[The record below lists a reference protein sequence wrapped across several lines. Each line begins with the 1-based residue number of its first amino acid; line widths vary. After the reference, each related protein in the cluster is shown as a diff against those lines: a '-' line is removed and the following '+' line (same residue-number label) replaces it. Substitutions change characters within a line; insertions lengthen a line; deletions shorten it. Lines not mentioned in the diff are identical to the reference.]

1 MEWPAAPTIVLMDAL
16 TDVLTDAQAGV
27 LSVVHLPKTS
37 SRTLREVLPVGLPV
51 VLPVGLPVGLPVVL
65 PVGLPVVFR
74 EVIREVI
81 RGPTAVRSVRVITAG
96 RRADCTTTPTLGC
109 TLPRTPQCAPPTSGV
124 RSVSPFDP
132 VLATRSAPCR
142 RTRCGGS
149 GSTTPSAGFP
159 STSPPVQ
166 HLSNPAKP
174 SSFPDR
180 TRPPPSSS
188 QISTKKNK
196 LGLS

>member
-37 SRTLREVLPVGLPV
+37 SRTLREV
-51 VLPVGLPVGLPVVL
+51 LPVGLPVVL

-109 TLPRTPQCAPPTSGV
+109 TLPRTPRCAPPTSGV

-149 GSTTPSAGFP
+149 GSTNPSAGFP